1 MEIRGQITSIIYENE
16 INGYM
21 VAEFKTAEEETVITG
36 YLPFINNGDSLKVT
50 GKSVT
55 HQEYGRQFKV
65 ETFEKIMPETLD
77 ALERYLSGGIITG
90 VGPATAKKIIKKFG
104 EETIH
109 VLRFE
114 PDKLSQVKGINT
126 EKAVKISEEF
136 TEKWELWEIV
146 GFLEKFGI
154 SAANSKKVYEAFGKD
169 AVKEI
174 ESNPYTL
181 LDITYGVDFKKI
193 DKMALELGIAGNDE
207 KRIESAIRYSLVLA
221 SNNGNTCVEKQN
233 LITYVQEL
241 LNVEPREIENC
252 IINLKV
258 RKKIEIENLE
268 GIEWVS
274 LNTFYTCEK
283 NIAEKLI
290 ILKNAQNIKKI
301 KNFEKKFNDEEKK
314 SNITLSEKQKEAIQL
329 VNDNN
334 VCVIT
339 GGPGTGKTTIIKFI
353 IEMYKQEEKKVVL
366 CAPTGRAAKRMS
378 EATGEEATTIHR
390 LLSLG
395 KMEETL
401 EMERVDYQIAPIDGD
416 IIIIDEMSMVDV
428 FLMNYILKG
437 LYIGTKLVLVGDINQ
452 LPSVGPGNILKDI
465 INSEVIE
472 TIELNEIFRQAA
484 QSQIITN
491 AHKVNNGESFLN
503 IPKEELQ
510 DKLQDF
516 FYINETSMEKMLEDV
531 ISLCSGRLK
540 KYGNYDFFKDI
551 QVLTPTK
558 KGKLGTKELNIELQN
573 ALNPNKKIE
582 KKHGER
588 TFLVGD
594 RVMQIKNN
602 YDIYWEKN
610 GKENGTGIFNGE
622 LGRISKID
630 DITKQI
636 EVQFDDEKKAW
647 YEYSELEQLEHSYSI
662 TIHKSQG
669 SEFDVVIMCLP
680 PVAPM
685 LLSRNLLYTGITRAK
700 KLLIVLGTRSTV
712 EYMIQNTQT
721 KKRNTGLEYKL
732 RNINAIDK
740 T

>member
-50 GKSVT
+50 GKFVT

-104 EETIH
+104 KATIS

-503 IPKEELQ
+503 ITKEELQ
-510 DKLQDF
+510 NKMQDF

>member
-1 MEIRGQITSIIYENE
+1 MEIKGQITDIIYENE

-21 VAEFKTAEEETVITG
+21 VAEFKTKEEETVITG

-50 GKSVT
+50 GKFIT

-65 ETFEKIMPETLD
+65 ETFEKIMPETLE
-77 ALERYLSGGIITG
+77 ALERYLAGGIITG
-90 VGPATAKKIIKKFG
+90 VGPATAKKIIQKFG

-109 VLRFE
+109 VLKFE
-114 PDKLSQVKGINT
+114 PDKLATVKGINN
-126 EKAVKISEEF
+126 EKAIKISEEF
-136 TEKWELWEIV
+136 TEKWDLWEIV

-154 SAANSKKVYEAFGKD
+154 SAANSKKVYEAFGKN
-169 AVKEI
+169 AVNEI
-174 ESNPYTL
+174 EANPYTL

-207 KRIESAIRYSLVLA
+207 KRIESAITYSLALA

-241 LNVEPREIENC
+241 LNVEPEDIENC
-252 IINLKV
+252 IINLKA
-258 RKKIEIENLE
+258 RAKIEIENLE
-268 GIEWVS
+268 EIEWVY
-274 LNTFYTCEK
+274 LNTFYVCEK

-290 ILKNAQNIKKI
+290 ALKQTKNIKKI
-301 KNFEKKFNDEEKK
+301 KDFDKKFKKEEK
-314 SNITLSEKQKEAIQL
+314 NIEITLSEKQREAIKA

-353 IEMYKQEEKKVVL
+353 IELYKKEGKKVVL

-395 KMEETL
+395 KTEESL
-401 EMERVDYQIAPIDGD
+401 GMERVDYQIAPIDCD

-428 FLMNYILKG
+428 FIMNYILKG
-437 LYIGTKLVLVGDINQ
+437 LYLGTKLVLVGDVNQ
-452 LPSVGPGNILKDI
+452 LPSVGPGNVLKDI
-465 INSEVIE
+465 IKSGVIE
-472 TIELNEIFRQAA
+472 TVELNEIFRQAA

-491 AHKVNNGESFLN
+491 AHKVNNGENFLN
-503 IPKEELQ
+503 TPKEELKE
-510 DKLQDF
+510 KLQDF
-516 FYINETSMEKMLEDV
+516 FYINETSMSKMVEDV

-540 KYGNYDFFKDI
+540 KYGNYEFFKDI

-558 KGKLGTKELNIELQN
+558 KGKLGTKELNIELQR
-573 ALNPNKKIE
+573 ALNYQNSGEKNE

-588 TFLVGD
+588 IFRVGD

-602 YDIYWEKN
+602 YDIYWEKKN
-610 GKENGTGIFNGE
+610 KENGTGIFNGE

-636 EVQFDDEKKAW
+636 EVSFDDEKVAW
-647 YEYSELEQLEHSYSI
+647 YEYNDLEQLEHSYSI

-680 PVAPM
+680 PAAPM
-685 LLSRNLLYTGITRAK
+685 LLTRNLLYTGITRAK
-700 KLLIVLGTRSTV
+700 KLLIILGTRKTV
-712 EYMIQNTQT
+712 EYMIQNTES

-732 RNINAIDK
+732 MK
-740 T
+740 QGV

>member
-50 GKSVT
+50 GKFVT

-104 EETIH
+104 KATIS

-491 AHKVNNGESFLN
+491 AHKVNSGESFLN
-503 IPKEELQ
+503 IPKEEIQ
-510 DKLQDF
+510 GKLQDF

-622 LGRISKID
+622 LGRIRKID

>member
-1 MEIRGQITSIIYENE
+1 MEIKGQITDIIYENE

-21 VAEFKTAEEETVITG
+21 VAEFKTKEEETVITG

-50 GKSVT
+50 GKFIT

-77 ALERYLSGGIITG
+77 ALERYLAGGIITG
-90 VGPATAKKIIKKFG
+90 VGPATAKKIIQKFG

-109 VLRFE
+109 VLKFE
-114 PDKLSQVKGINT
+114 PDKLATVKGINK
-126 EKAVKISEEF
+126 EKAIKISEEF
-136 TEKWELWEIV
+136 TEKWDLWEIV

-154 SAANSKKVYEAFGKD
+154 SAANSKKVYEAFGKN
-169 AVKEI
+169 AVNEI
-174 ESNPYTL
+174 EANPYTL

-207 KRIESAIRYSLVLA
+207 KRIESAITYSLALA

-241 LNVEPREIENC
+241 LNVEPEDIENC
-252 IINLKV
+252 IINLKA
-258 RKKIEIENLE
+258 RAKIEIENLE
-268 GIEWVS
+268 EIEWVYLS
-274 LNTFYTCEK
+274 TFYVCEK

-290 ILKNAQNIKKI
+290 ALKQTKNIKKI
-301 KNFEKKFNDEEKK
+301 KDFDKKFKKEEK
-314 SNITLSEKQKEAIQL
+314 NIEITLSEKQKEAIKA

-353 IEMYKQEEKKVVL
+353 IELYKKEGKKVVL

-395 KMEETL
+395 KTEETL
-401 EMERVDYQIAPIDGD
+401 GMERVDYQIAPIDCD

-428 FLMNYILKG
+428 FIMNYILKG
-437 LYIGTKLVLVGDINQ
+437 LYLGTKLVLVGDVNQ
-452 LPSVGPGNILKDI
+452 LPSVGPGNVLKDI
-465 INSEVIE
+465 INSGVIE
-472 TIELNEIFRQAA
+472 TVELNEIFRQAA

-491 AHKVNNGESFLN
+491 AHKVNNGENFLDT
-503 IPKEELQ
+503 PKEELKE
-510 DKLQDF
+510 KLQDF
-516 FYINETSMEKMLEDV
+516 FYINETSMSKMVEDV

-540 KYGNYDFFKDI
+540 KYGNYDFFQDI

-558 KGKLGTKELNIELQN
+558 KGKLGTKELNIELQR
-573 ALNPNKKIE
+573 ALNYQNSREKDE

-588 TFLVGD
+588 IFRVGD

-602 YDIYWEKN
+602 YDIYWEKKN
-610 GKENGTGIFNGE
+610 KENGTGIFNGE

-636 EVQFDDEKKAW
+636 EVSFDDEKVAW
-647 YEYSELEQLEHSYSI
+647 YEYNDLEQLEHSYSI

-680 PVAPM
+680 PAAPM
-685 LLSRNLLYTGITRAK
+685 LLTRNLLYTGITRAK
-700 KLLIVLGTRSTV
+700 KLLIILGTRKTV
-712 EYMIQNTQT
+712 EYMIQNTET

-732 RNINAIDK
+732 IK
-740 T
+740 QGV

>member
-50 GKSVT
+50 GKFVT

-126 EKAVKISEEF
+126 EKATKISEEF

-154 SAANSKKVYEAFGKD
+154 SAANSKKVYEAFGKN
-169 AVKEI
+169 AVNEI
-174 ESNPYTL
+174 EANPYTL

-233 LITYVQEL
+233 LITYVQGL
-241 LNVEPREIENC
+241 LNVEPNEIENC
-252 IINLKV
+252 MINLKA
-258 RKKIEIENLE
+258 REKIEIENLE
-268 GIEWVS
+268 GIEWVY
-274 LNTFYTCEK
+274 LNTFYACEK
-283 NIAEKLI
+283 NIAEKLS
-290 ILKNAQNIKKI
+290 ILKLAKNIKKI

-314 SNITLSEKQKEAIQL
+314 SNITLSEKQKEAIKL

-510 DKLQDF
+510 GKLQDF

>member
-50 GKSVT
+50 GKFVT

-233 LITYVQEL
+233 LITYVQGL
-241 LNVEPREIENC
+241 LNVEPNEIENC
-252 IINLKV
+252 MINLKA
-258 RKKIEIENLE
+258 REKIEIENLE
-268 GIEWVS
+268 GIEWVY
-274 LNTFYTCEK
+274 LNTFYACEK
-283 NIAEKLI
+283 NIAEKLS
-290 ILKNAQNIKKI
+290 ILKLAKNIKKI

-314 SNITLSEKQKEAIQL
+314 SNIILSKKQKEAIKL

-353 IEMYKQEEKKVVL
+353 IEMYKKEGKKVVL

-395 KMEETL
+395 KTEETL
-401 EMERVDYQIAPIDGD
+401 DIERVDYQIAPIDGD

-610 GKENGTGIFNGE
+610 GRENGTGIFNGE

-740 T
+740 I

>member
-50 GKSVT
+50 GKFVT

-252 IINLKV
+252 MINLKV
-258 RKKIEIENLE
+258 REKIEIENLE
-268 GIEWVS
+268 GIEWVY
-274 LNTFYTCEK
+274 LNTFYACEK
-283 NIAEKLI
+283 NIAEKLS
-290 ILKNAQNIKKI
+290 ILKLAKNIKKI

-558 KGKLGTKELNIELQN
+558 KGKLGTKKLNIELQN

>member
-1 MEIRGQITSIIYENE
+1 
-16 INGYM
+16 
-21 VAEFKTAEEETVITG
+21 
-36 YLPFINNGDSLKVT
+36 
-50 GKSVT
+50 
-55 HQEYGRQFKV
+55 
-65 ETFEKIMPETLD
+65 
-77 ALERYLSGGIITG
+77 
-90 VGPATAKKIIKKFG
+90 
-104 EETIH
+104 
-109 VLRFE
+109 
-114 PDKLSQVKGINT
+114 
-126 EKAVKISEEF
+126 
-136 TEKWELWEIV
+136 
-146 GFLEKFGI
+146 
-154 SAANSKKVYEAFGKD
+154 
-169 AVKEI
+169 
-174 ESNPYTL
+174 
-181 LDITYGVDFKKI
+181 
-193 DKMALELGIAGNDE
+193 
-207 KRIESAIRYSLVLA
+207 
-221 SNNGNTCVEKQN
+221 
-233 LITYVQEL
+233 
-241 LNVEPREIENC
+241 
-252 IINLKV
+252 
-258 RKKIEIENLE
+258 
-268 GIEWVS
+268 
-274 LNTFYTCEK
+274 
-283 NIAEKLI
+283 
-290 ILKNAQNIKKI
+290 
-301 KNFEKKFNDEEKK
+301 
-314 SNITLSEKQKEAIQL
+314 
-329 VNDNN
+329 
-334 VCVIT
+334 
-339 GGPGTGKTTIIKFI
+339 
-353 IEMYKQEEKKVVL
+353 
-366 CAPTGRAAKRMS
+366 
-378 EATGEEATTIHR
+378 
-390 LLSLG
+390 
-395 KMEETL
+395 MEETL
-401 EMERVDYQIAPIDGD
+401 ERERVDYQIAPIDGD

-610 GKENGTGIFNGE
+610 GRENGTGIFNGE

>member
-1 MEIRGQITSIIYENE
+1 MEIKGQITDVIYENE

-21 VAEFKTAEEETVITG
+21 VAEFKTQEEETIITG
-36 YLPFINNGDSLKVT
+36 YLPFINNGDSLKLT
-50 GKSVT
+50 GKYVN

-77 ALERYLSGGIITG
+77 ALERYLAGGIMSG
-90 VGPATAKKIIKKFG
+90 VGPATAKKIIDKFG

-114 PDKLSQVKGINT
+114 PDKLSNVKGINS
-126 EKAVKISEEF
+126 EKASRISAEF
-136 TEKWELWEIV
+136 SEKWGLWEIV

-154 SAANSKKVYEAFGKD
+154 SAQNSKKVYETFGAD
-169 AVKEI
+169 AI
-174 ESNPYTL
+174 EQIEANPYML

-193 DKMALELGIAGNDE
+193 DKMALDLGLAGNDE
-207 KRIESAIRYSLVLA
+207 NRIESAIRYGLALA

-241 LNVEPREIENC
+241 LNVEVQDIENC
-252 IINLKV
+252 MINV
-258 RKKIEIENLE
+258 RARAKIAIENLE
-268 GIEWVS
+268 DIEWVY
-274 LNTFYTCEK
+274 LNTFYVCEK
-283 NIAEKLI
+283 NIAEKLS
-290 ILKNAQNIKKI
+290 ILKYAKNIKKI
-301 KNFEKKFNDEEKK
+301 KDYDKKFKIEEK
-314 SNITLSEKQKEAIQL
+314 NCDITLSEKQKEAIKS
-329 VNDNN
+329 VNENN

-353 IEMYKQEEKKVVL
+353 INLYKNEGKKVVL

-390 LLSLG
+390 LLCLG

-401 EMERVDYQIAPIDGD
+401 EMERVDYQIEPIDSD
-416 IIIIDEMSMVDV
+416 VIIIDEMSMVDV

-437 LYIGTKLVLVGDINQ
+437 LYQGTKLVLVGDINQ
-452 LPSVGPGNILKDI
+452 LPSVGPGNVLKDI
-465 INSEVIE
+465 INSGFIE

-491 AHKVNNGESFLN
+491 AHKVNNGESFLGLS
-503 IPKEELQ
+503 KEETQ
-510 DKLQDF
+510 NKLQDF
-516 FYINETSMEKMLEDV
+516 FYINETSTGKMVEDV
-531 ISLCSGRLK
+531 ISLCTGRLK
-540 KYGNYDFFKDI
+540 KFGNYDFFKDI

-558 KGKLGTKELNIELQN
+558 KGKLGTKELNVELQI
-573 ALNPNKKIE
+573 ALNQNKDIE

-588 TFLVGD
+588 VFRIGD

-602 YDIYWEKN
+602 YDIYWEKSS
-610 GKENGTGIFNGE
+610 KENGTGIFNGE
-622 LGRISKID
+622 LGLINKID
-630 DITKQI
+630 DVTKQI
-636 EVQFDDEKKAW
+636 EVLFDDKKVAW
-647 YEYSELEQLEHSYSI
+647 YEYNELEQLEHSYCI

-680 PVAPM
+680 PAAPM
-685 LLSRNLLYTGITRAK
+685 LLTRNLLYTGITRAK
-700 KLLIVLGTRSTV
+700 KLLIILGTKNTV
-712 EYMIQNTQT
+712 EYMIQNTET

-732 RNINAIDK
+732 KNIN
-740 T
+740 

>member
-50 GKSVT
+50 GKFVT

-104 EETIH
+104 KATIS

-268 GIEWVS
+268 GIEWVY
-274 LNTFYTCEK
+274 LNTFYACEK
-283 NIAEKLI
+283 NIAEKLS
-290 ILKNAQNIKKI
+290 ILKLAKNIKKI

-491 AHKVNNGESFLN
+491 AHKVNSGESFLN
-503 IPKEELQ
+503 IPKEEIQ
-510 DKLQDF
+510 GKLQDF

-740 T
+740 I

>member
-50 GKSVT
+50 GKFVT

-104 EETIH
+104 KATIS

>member
-50 GKSVT
+50 GKFVT

-126 EKAVKISEEF
+126 EKATKISEEF

-233 LITYVQEL
+233 LITYVQGL
-241 LNVEPREIENC
+241 LNVEPNEIENC
-252 IINLKV
+252 MINLKA
-258 RKKIEIENLE
+258 REKIEIENLE
-268 GIEWVS
+268 GIEWVY
-274 LNTFYTCEK
+274 LNTFYACEK
-283 NIAEKLI
+283 NIAEKLS
-290 ILKNAQNIKKI
+290 ILKLAKNIKKI

-314 SNITLSEKQKEAIQL
+314 SNIILSKKQKEAIKL

-353 IEMYKQEEKKVVL
+353 IEMYKKEGKKVVL

-395 KMEETL
+395 KTEETL
-401 EMERVDYQIAPIDGD
+401 DIERVDYQIAPIDGD

-610 GKENGTGIFNGE
+610 GRENGTGIFNGE